1 MATPGK
7 KKSGAENRKAKREK
21 QDDLIASKTSA
32 GVGWLS
38 QDAYRAAAEQWDPKA
53 EPYQLPIYGSA
64 FPLAV
69 RPVEQALLA
78 FETGTFASASLLFD
92 RMTRDDRVSAK
103 AEERI
108 DRLIGSDLELEP
120 ADDSQ
125 SALTCMEDCEKQV
138 QSMLPSSE
146 LTSLMMS
153 ALGLTVG
160 VARKHTTRV
169 GLGMREVT
177 IKTWNNR
184 NLYYDW
190 LARQLVM
197 ITQNRGNLIVEEG
210 DPLFLVWQPYGPW
223 GWLRFGKVRSI
234 AIPWLIRTWCR
245 SWWARWAEVNGIPM
259 RAGIIPMTRDPADE
273 KIFLAQLAN
282 IGAEA
287 VMRLP
292 QGEEGNRFD
301 VKLIEASGKGWEG
314 FERLLLHCDDSIAIA
329 WLNQTQSTKGQ
340 GGLGSQENA
349 GESTMVRITRKDA
362 LLSHALREQV
372 LKPWCLDNYGHDLA
386 PYLSW
391 KFEPPKDEGLTAKT
405 DLAVGQ
411 ALVAFKAAGAPLDV
425 RTFLEERAYPLLT
438 ESEHTA
444 QKAASVE
451 EAQSMMAAT
460 TPDNPDEAK
469 QDEPATKDE
478 A

>member
-1 MATPGK
+1 MPP
-7 KKSGAENRKAKREK
+7 KKSGAQNRKAKKDK
-21 QDDLIASKTSA
+21 QVELVERKVGA
-32 GVGWLS
+32 GQGWLS
-38 QDAYRAAAEQWDPKA
+38 QEAYLKASEQWDPNGR
-53 EPYQLPIYGSA
+53 PWQLPIYGSA

-78 FETGTFASASLLFD
+78 FETGQFASASLLFD

-103 AEERI
+103 AEERV
-108 DRLIGSDLELEP
+108 DRLIGSDLEIEP
-120 ADDSQ
+120 ADDSAQ
-125 SALTCMEDCEKQV
+125 ALTASEDLEKQV
-138 QSMLPSSE
+138 QFMFPSSQ

-160 VARKHTTRV
+160 VAQVKTTRV
-169 GLGMREVT
+169 GLGMRIPT
-177 IKTWNNR
+177 IDVWNNR

-190 LARQLVM
+190 LARQLIM
-197 ITQNRGNLIVEEG
+197 ITQNRGNLVVEEG
-210 DPLFLVWQPYGPW
+210 DEQWLVWQPYGPW

-292 QGEEGNRFD
+292 QGGEGNNFD
-301 VKLIEASGKGWEG
+301 VKLIEAAGKGWEG

-362 LLSHALREQV
+362 LLSVALREQV
-372 LKPWCLDNYGHDLA
+372 LKPWCLDNYGHDKA
-386 PYLSW
+386 PYLNW
-391 KFEPPKDEGLTAKT
+391 IFEPPKDESLTAKT
-405 DLAVGQ
+405 DLSIAQ
-411 ALVAFKAAGAPLDV
+411 SMVAFKSAGAPLDQ
-425 RTFLEERAYPLLT
+425 RAYLTARGYGEQLLT
-438 ESEHTA
+438 EAEHEA
-444 QKAASVE
+444 QQQKAIEDAQQAMKPADGEDEGGDAPEQVE
-451 EAQSMMAAT
+451 
-460 TPDNPDEAK
+460 K
-469 QDEPATKDE
+469 
-478 A
+478 